1 VHSSL
6 VDQKLP
12 MYLTVFAVTGTS
24 STAVTA
30 TPAKAP
36 TMKSAQMPLAAPL
49 KVKNA
54 FLVSMFGHA
63 LLSF

>member
-1 VHSSL
+1 MTEYSAP
-6 VDQKLP
+6 KFTP
-12 MYLTVFAVTGTS
+12 KGEAVTGTC

-36 TMKSAQMPLAAPL
+36 TMKSAQMPSTAPL